1 MSNFNNFQILS
12 QVDLGNSDGA
22 YTNNIIS
29 NASSIFASTSNGI
42 VYKIDSNGGHDIVFK
57 NENNGNIQNIKQ
69 ITNDSIC
76 VTYDNWFKVVDLR
89 QNNNKQVA
97 IQRQFKERIHSM
109 DSDNH
114 KVALGFELTGADAP
128 IRVFDVRNNSDNS
141 TINIIQ
147 SSHND
152 DITSLCFQKNNN
164 NFLLSGSVDGTCNLY
179 NLDKYNSKELDEE
192 VIEEVITLD
201 SVHKCKFINKFN
213 KRIGILTHTEQF
225 ATYNIMSESEDK
237 IFFGDLRESMS
248 CKYVIDFNDDFVFG
262 GDISTSKLSIYNYN
276 NNGQLSKNIDILGLH
291 NNEVIRDY
299 ELVNDI
305 LYTCGEDGRVN
316 IVKLEIEESES
327 KLKLKS
333 GFKNKSKSKK
343 RDNKMLV
350 HENSNKNTGVKYNP
364 Y

>member
-1 MSNFNNFQILS
+1 MSKFNNFEKLS
-12 QVDLGNSDGA
+12 EIDLGNNDGA

-29 NASSIFASTSNGI
+29 NSSFIFASTSNGI
-42 VYKIDSNGGHDIVFK
+42 VYKIDSNGGHEIVFK
-57 NENNGNIQNIKQ
+57 NESNGNIQNIKQ
-69 ITNDSIC
+69 INNDSIC

-89 QNNNKQVA
+89 QNINKQVA

-114 KVALGFELTGADAP
+114 KVALGFELTGSDAP
-128 IRVFDVRNNSDNS
+128 IRIFDVRNNSENS
-141 TINIIQ
+141 TVNIIQ

-164 NFLLSGSVDGTCNLY
+164 SFLLSGSVDGTCNLY
-179 NLDKYNSKELDEE
+179 NLDNYNSKDLDED

-213 KRIGILTHTEQF
+213 KRIGILTHTELF

-237 IFFGDLRESMS
+237 IFFGDIREAMS

-262 GDISTSKLSIYNYN
+262 GDIATSKLSIYNYN
-276 NNGQLSKNIDILGLH
+276 NNGELKKNIDIIGLH

-316 IVKLEIEESES
+316 IVKLDIEETKS

-333 GFKNKSKSKK
+333 GFKNKSKSKN
-343 RDNKMLV
+343 NKTLD
-350 HENSNKNTGVKYNP
+350 HDNSNINKSFKYTP